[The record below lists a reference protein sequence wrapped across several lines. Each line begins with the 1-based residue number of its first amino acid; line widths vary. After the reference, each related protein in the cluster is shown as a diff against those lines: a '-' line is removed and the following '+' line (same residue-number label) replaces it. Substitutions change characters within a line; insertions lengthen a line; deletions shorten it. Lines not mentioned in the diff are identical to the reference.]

1 MPLRLHLTVVR
12 SRPLFRLGLRR
23 FCCHDACTSWCFA
36 LVRCFTRTANGEL
49 TDLLWPQFSGFSREN
64 AAHPRQ
70 RTAFVQTRVAS
81 CIHSYWRFS
90 PGPQRF
96 QNCCAPEPPLPSGI
110 FLKKMTP
117 FSALKRAPE
126 FWNRSLCSRQTRL
139 LVRASTTR
147 PSVKMRLP
155 LYLRESFI
163 HSIRSPVSTRRGCCF
178 SQVMPFPI

>member
-36 LVRCFTRTANGEL
+36 LVRCFARAANGES
-49 TDLLWPQFSGFSREN
+49 TALLCRNSLRSAEKMRHIHGGTLPS
-64 AAHPRQ
+64 
-70 RTAFVQTRVAS
+70 TKL

-90 PGPQRF
+90 PSLICSWQMRF
-96 QNCCAPEPPLPSGI
+96 
-110 FLKKMTP
+110 
-117 FSALKRAPE
+117 
-126 FWNRSLCSRQTRL
+126 
-139 LVRASTTR
+139 LVRTSTTR

-155 LYLRESFI
+155 FYLRESFI

-178 SQVMPFPI
+178 PQVMPFPI